1 MIVSVDIILV
11 DDSEVHVDTLK
22 QLLALKGLT
31 VEGVL
36 DPSVAT
42 QAIELSH
49 PKLVLLDIMM
59 PGIDGLSLLK
69 QLKENKQTSQIP
81 IVILSGKMFPPE
93 KKKAL
98 ALGAEKFLTK
108 PIDSN
113 SLLNEIKPYM

>member
-1 MIVSVDIILV
+1 VSVDIIIV

-31 VEGVL
+31 VEGIL
-36 DPSVAT
+36 DPSEAT
-42 QAIELSH
+42 KAIEVSH

-69 QLKENKQTSQIP
+69 QLKDNTLTSKIP

-108 PIDSN
+108 PIDSK
-113 SLLNEIKPYM
+113 SLLNEIQPFM